1 MTTVSIE
8 EIKLDPAAYLH
19 RAQAGESFVVLE
31 AGRQIAE
38 INPVIPGTAAAT
50 QARRPYGLC
59 AGEFTVPDDFDA
71 PLPDDVLLDFEGR

>member
-8 EIKLDPAAYLH
+8 EIQLDPATYLH

-38 INPVIPGTAAAT
+38 ITPVVSPT
-50 QARRPYGLC
+50 QSRRPFGLC
-59 AGEFTVPDDFDA
+59 AGEFVVPADFDA
-71 PLPDDVLLDFEGR
+71 PLPDDVLYGTLL